1 MAAWGRIAQLVE
13 HRTEN
18 PGVAGSIPAPPIA
31 KTLVNRDERL
41 TFFSWSRSWSRTLC
55 ACHALRLSFRTGSD
69 STWFIVAAASAV
81 ASGSA

>member
-1 MAAWGRIAQLVE
+1 
-13 HRTEN
+13 
-18 PGVAGSIPAPPIA
+18 
-31 KTLVNRDERL
+31 LVNRDERL